1 MLDDQHTR
9 AGGFAGLI
17 TLHRRLGPAAPVIAL
32 VVVLTCCSPSAAA
45 RPVTKVEDSTVSLSA
60 GERINAVFRP
70 AVEQMKRVLFW
81 DPFAA
86 VGLHDPVI
94 RGADGGPLLDSAGEP
109 RKASIPF
116 VVVWLVIAAVFF
128 SARMHLI
135 NFRGFALA
143 VKLILGRYHDPRA
156 GGEVTHF
163 QALAT
168 ALSAT
173 VGLGN
178 IAGVAIAVS
187 VGGPGATFWMIV
199 AGLLGMATKFTECT
213 LGVKYREIDEQGRV
227 SGGPMYYLSAG
238 LARRGMARTGK
249 TLGAVYAFFMVL
261 GSLGGGNMFQANQ
274 SFSLLSAIFPV
285 MEGNGVYYGIAL
297 AVLVGV
303 VIIGGLQGI
312 ARVTGKI
319 VPLMAV
325 LYISVSLYIIGAN
338 IHNIGFAVAE
348 IFWGAFDAPAVKGG
362 IIGVLVMGFRRAAFS
377 NEAGVGT
384 ASIAHSAARTDHP
397 VAEGIVA
404 LHEPFID
411 TVVICTMTALVLIFT
426 GHHQTTGMAGAQL
439 TSAAFGS
446 VVSWFPYLLTLAI
459 FLFAFSTLISFSY
472 YGIKCFDYL
481 VGDLFERALGRRDI
495 AAHVYRAIFLSFTV
509 IGAASSLGAVMDF
522 SDMIVLSL
530 AFPNTIGLY
539 VMASEVKADLD
550 SYLRRIRSGEIKQTR

>member
-1 MLDDQHTR
+1 MRRTLR
-9 AGGFAGLI
+9 AG
-17 TLHRRLGPAAPVIAL
+17 VL
-32 VVVLTCCSPSAAA
+32 VVLLAASWSPQPVAAQPA
-45 RPVTKVEDSTVSLSA
+45 EAAGAAVRPANLS
-60 GERINAVFRP
+60 EQINAVFKP
-70 AVEQMKRVLFW
+70 VVEQMKRVLFW

-86 VGLHDPVI
+86 VGIYDPVL
-94 RGADGGPLLDSAGEP
+94 RDAAGRPLLDHNGKQRQAP
-109 RKASIPF
+109 IPF
-116 VVVWLVIAAVFF
+116 VVVWLVVAAVFF
-128 SARMHLI
+128 SVRMHLV

-143 VKLILGRYHDPRA
+143 VRLILGRFNDPQA

-213 LGVKYREIDEQGRV
+213 LGVKYRELDKQGVV
-227 SGGPMYYLSAG
+227 SGGPMYYLRDG
-238 LARRGMARTGK
+238 LARRGLVWPGK
-249 TLGAVYAFFMVL
+249 VLGAVFAFFMVL

-274 SFSLLSAIFPV
+274 SFSLLAAIFPV
-285 MEGNGVYYGIAL
+285 LEGHGVYYGIAL
-297 AVLVGV
+297 ALAVAV
-303 VIIGGLQGI
+303 VIIGGLRGI

-325 LYISVSLYIIGAN
+325 LYVSVSLYIIFAN
-338 IHNIGFAVAE
+338 IHNIGTAVAE
-348 IFWGAFDAPAVKGG
+348 IFWGAFAAPAVKGG
-362 IIGVLVMGFRRAAFS
+362 VIGVMVMGFRRAAFS

-384 ASIAHSAARTDHP
+384 ASIAHSAAKTDHP
-397 VAEGIVA
+397 VSEGIVA

-426 GHHQTTGMAGAQL
+426 GYHQTEGLAGAQL
-439 TSAAFGS
+439 TAAAFGS

-472 YGIKCFDYL
+472 YGLKCFDYL
-481 VGDLFERALGRRDI
+481 AGDLFERVLGRRDV
-495 AAHVYRAIFLSFTV
+495 AAHVYRAVFLTFTV
-509 IGAASSLGAVMDF
+509 VGAASSLGAVMDF

-539 VMASEVKADLD
+539 IMASEVKADLD
-550 SYLRRIRSGEIKQTR
+550 SYLRRIRSGEIRPTS

>member
-1 MLDDQHTR
+1 MRRTLR
-9 AGGFAGLI
+9 AG
-17 TLHRRLGPAAPVIAL
+17 VL
-32 VVVLTCCSPSAAA
+32 VVLLAASWSPQPVAAQPA
-45 RPVTKVEDSTVSLSA
+45 EAAGAAVRPANLS
-60 GERINAVFRP
+60 EQINAVFKP
-70 AVEQMKRVLFW
+70 VVEQMKRVLFW

-86 VGLHDPVI
+86 AGIYDPVL
-94 RGADGGPLLDSAGEP
+94 RDAVGRPLLDRNGKQRLAP
-109 RKASIPF
+109 IPF
-116 VVVWLVIAAVFF
+116 VVVWLVVAAVFF
-128 SARMHLI
+128 SVRMHLV

-143 VKLILGRYHDPRA
+143 VRLILGRFNDPQA

-213 LGVKYREIDEQGRV
+213 LGVKYRELDKQGVV
-227 SGGPMYYLSAG
+227 SGGPMYYLRDG
-238 LARRGMARTGK
+238 LARRGLVWPGK
-249 TLGAVYAFFMVL
+249 VLGAVFAFFMVL

-274 SFSLLSAIFPV
+274 SFSLLAAIFPV
-285 MEGNGVYYGIAL
+285 LEGHGVYYGIAL
-297 AVLVGV
+297 ALAVAV
-303 VIIGGLQGI
+303 VIIGGLRGI

-325 LYISVSLYIIGAN
+325 LYVSVSLYIIFAN
-338 IHNIGFAVAE
+338 IHNIGTAVAE
-348 IFWGAFDAPAVKGG
+348 IFWGAFAAPAVKGG
-362 IIGVLVMGFRRAAFS
+362 VIGVMVMGFRRAAFS

-384 ASIAHSAARTDHP
+384 ASIAHSAAKTDHP
-397 VAEGIVA
+397 VSEGIVA

-426 GHHQTTGMAGAQL
+426 GYHQTEGLAGAQL
-439 TSAAFGS
+439 TAAAFGS

-472 YGIKCFDYL
+472 YGLKCFDYL
-481 VGDLFERALGRRDI
+481 AGDLFERVLGRRDV
-495 AAHVYRAIFLSFTV
+495 AAHVYRAVFLTFTV
-509 IGAASSLGAVMDF
+509 VGAASSLGAVMDF

-539 VMASEVKADLD
+539 IMASEVKADLD
-550 SYLRRIRSGEIKQTR
+550 SYLRRIRSGEIRPTS